1 MNRSGGDA
9 VANFREMFA
18 QMLSQDEAGLFAS
31 TVGENPP
38 VRYVTLDLTTA
49 KLAGAPMEL
58 SFGFRS
64 FVVLNTTDSSV
75 SIRMRIGS
83 RDTNVDSFPVKNN
96 ASLVLP
102 YPVQKAFLDWDA
114 QSGKSISILFFT
126 RGVFS
131 TNQLVSS
138 LAAVVT
144 LGDGDTA
151 DTQNGAQVLAAGGQL
166 FAADSARKCML
177 IENQS
182 GQPIYI
188 GSSVVDVPGGA
199 QPGFTIQDGGTY
211 EWRSTA
217 ACYAISATDTA
228 ATGISLTKF
237 S

>member
-1 MNRSGGDA
+1 MNRGDA
-9 VANFREMFA
+9 IANFREMFA

-38 VRYVTLDLTTA
+38 IRYVTYDLSTA
-49 KLAGAPMEL
+49 KSAGDPMIINF
-58 SFGFRS
+58 SFRS

-75 SIRMRIGS
+75 SIRMRLGS
-83 RDTNVDSFPVKNN
+83 RDSNVDSFPVKNN
-96 ASLVLP
+96 ASLILP
-102 YPVQKAFLDWDA
+102 YPIQTAFLDWDA

-126 RGVFS
+126 RGAFS

-138 LAAVVT
+138 LAAIVT
-144 LGDGDTA
+144 LGDGDTVT
-151 DTQNGAQVLAAGGQL
+151 TQNGAQVLAAGGVL

-199 QPGFTIQDGGTY
+199 QPGFTIQPDGAY

-217 ACYAISATDTA
+217 ACYAIAAADTGATD
-228 ATGISLTKF
+228 ISLTKF

>member
-1 MNRSGGDA
+1 MLQGGDA
-9 VANFREMFA
+9 IANFRQLFA

-38 VRYVTLDLTTA
+38 VRYLTLDLTTA
-49 KLAGAPMEL
+49 KLAGAPYEI

-75 SIRMRIGS
+75 SVNMRIGS

-102 YPVQKAFLDWDA
+102 YPVQKAFLDWSA

-126 RGVFS
+126 RGTFS

-138 LAAVVT
+138 LAAIVT

-151 DTQNGAQVLAAGGQL
+151 TTQAGAQALAAGGQL

-182 GQPIYI
+182 GGPIYI
-188 GSSVVDVPGGA
+188 GSSGVTVPGGA
-199 QPGFTIQDGGTY
+199 TPGFTIQAGGSY

-217 ACYAISATDTA
+217 ACYAIAPADTGATD
-228 ATGISLTKF
+228 ISLTKF